1 MASAAVAPKRSRFAM
16 APFEFY
22 DFLLSRVDPVSAHL
36 VGLVMRHSNVGC
48 PWQPEW
54 ASKTHAFYASVLRIG
69 EDQVGKLLKELVR
82 LEVLKVRKVGHR
94 NEYQAVPENFAK
106 PPERIPKRI
115 CRKPPQVE
123 TSTHTVVEMKPV
135 TPDLPDLENGF
146 AEPAAARQST
156 KPAPPEGPPE
166 EQLEEFCTKT
176 ITRTL
181 LSVPPKKELQA
192 AIKMLNGA
200 PVELLK
206 SKIMQR
212 IHVFKSWKMLS
223 LLASDVQKVHRQI
236 LKFPASTTQYDLRRH
251 WASATEVRRL
261 YSDETTPQGV
271 KLEIVS
277 MWPELGQSKTTKY
290 PDIPTTPPPRKVN
303 RRAPPLTKEELARY
317 YPGGRLP

>member
-22 DFLLSRVDPVSAHL
+22 DSLLSRVDPVSAHL

-54 ASKTHAFYASVLRIG
+54 ASKTHVFYASVLRIG
-69 EDQVGKLLKELVR
+69 EDQVGKLLKELVG
-82 LEVLKVRKVGHR
+82 LEVLRVRKVGHR

-106 PPERIPKRI
+106 PPERAPKKLV
-115 CRKPPQVE
+115 RKPPSVE

-135 TPDLPDLENGF
+135 SPDLPDLENGF
-146 AEPAAARQST
+146 AEPAAARQSL
-156 KPAPPEGPPE
+156 APPEGPPE
-166 EQLEEFCTKT
+166 DELEEFCTRT
-176 ITRTL
+176 ITPKL
-181 LSVPPKKELQA
+181 LSVPPKKEIQQAVKILQ
-192 AIKMLNGA
+192 GA

-212 IHVFKSWKMLS
+212 IHVFKSWKMLP

-236 LKFPASTTQYDLRRH
+236 LKFPASTDQYDLARH

-261 YSDETTPQGV
+261 YSDDKTPQGV
-271 KLEIVS
+271 KLEIQA
-277 MWPELGQSKTTKY
+277 MWPELGQPKTTKY